1 MLLKDLAKILL
12 WLLRNINFLT
22 QNWTAKVLST
32 QSSDEE
38 SIESSD
44 NEQESRQLP
53 NYEDD
58 DDDVICLDSD

>member
-12 WLLRNINFLT
+12 WLLRKINFLT
-22 QNWTAKVLST
+22 QNRTAKVLST